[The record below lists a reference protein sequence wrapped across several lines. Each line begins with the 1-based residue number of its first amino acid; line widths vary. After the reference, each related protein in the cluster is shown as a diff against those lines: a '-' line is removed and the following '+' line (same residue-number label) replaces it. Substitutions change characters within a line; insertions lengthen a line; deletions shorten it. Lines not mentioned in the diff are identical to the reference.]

1 MVDTCKNTFRLN
13 ITNLIINLLMTI
25 SIAFGILELKET
37 FSFIDMIAIIYAI
50 LYEIMMIVAIY
61 AGIRELNLPEFME
74 FLENGYVQ
82 LLGFILINLLLMDTS
97 FVGLVIGSI
106 IIAYSLGV
114 TLYLYFRNE

>member
-1 MVDTCKNTFRLN
+1 MVDTCKNTFRIN
-13 ITNLIINLLMTI
+13 VTNLIVNLLMTI
-25 SIAFGILELKET
+25 SIAFGILELKDT
-37 FSFIDMIAIIYAI
+37 FSFIDMVAILYAI

-82 LLGFILINLLLMDTS
+82 LLGFILVNLLLIDTS
-97 FVGLVIGSI
+97 FVGLIIGSV

>member
-1 MVDTCKNTFRLN
+1 MVDTCKNTFRIN
-13 ITNLIINLLMTI
+13 VTNLIVNLLMTI
-25 SIAFGILELKET
+25 SISFGILELKDT
-37 FSFIDMIAIIYAI
+37 FSFIDMVAILYAI

-82 LLGFILINLLLMDTS
+82 LLGFILINLLLIDTS
-97 FVGLVIGSI
+97 FVGLIIGSV